1 MLPTSLIVA
10 ALAAVAL
17 LGAAQTPSVGE
28 KSGRTPAQQKIN
40 TQILFEIYR
49 ARGEA
54 VQKGVPPET
63 GIRVDARGR
72 TVVDVRAPV
81 TAALLN
87 SIRRLGGVVVSS
99 SSAHESILARIPLL
113 KLETLAADPAVKFI
127 EPAAEATTLGKP
139 GSR

>member
-1 MLPTSLIVA
+1 MLPNSLIVA
-10 ALAAVAL
+10 TVATVAL
-17 LGAAQTPSVGE
+17 LGSAQAPSVGE

-40 TQILFEIYR
+40 AQILFEIYR

-63 GIRVDARGR
+63 GVRLDARGR

-87 SIRRLGGVVVSS
+87 TIRRLGGVVISS
-99 SSAHESILARIPLL
+99 SPAPES
-113 KLETLAADPAVKFI
+113 
-127 EPAAEATTLGKP
+127 
-139 GSR
+139 